1 MNSLALGQSAP
12 RTRKNRNSIEI
23 GASILQVAREGAKK
37 TRIMY
42 NANLSYGQLNRYL
55 QLLTTSDLLAHD
67 GPKRGYKTTE
77 RGILYLRQYSDYET
91 SKVLSQQKESLLRSF
106 LGT

>member
-1 MNSLALGQSAP
+1 MNSLALGHNAP
-12 RTRKNRNSIEI
+12 WTRKNRNSIEI
-23 GASILQVAREGAKK
+23 GASILQVARESAKK

-55 QLLTTSDLLAHD
+55 QLLTTSGLLAHD
-67 GPKRGYKTTE
+67 SPKRGYKTTE

>member
-1 MNSLALGQSAP
+1 MNSLVLGHNAP
-12 RTRKNRNSIEI
+12 GTRKNRNSIEI
-23 GASILQVAREGAKK
+23 GASILLVAREGAKK

-42 NANLSYGQLNRYL
+42 SANLSYGQLNRYL
-55 QLLTTSDLLAHD
+55 QLLTATGLLAHD

-77 RGILYLRQYSDYET
+77 RGIVYLRQYSDYET

-106 LGT
+106 IGT

>member
-1 MNSLALGQSAP
+1 MNSLALGHNAP
-12 RTRKNRNSIEI
+12 WTRKNRYSIEI

-55 QLLTTSDLLAHD
+55 QLLTTSGLLAQHEERLQD
-67 GPKRGYKTTE
+67 DRKRNT
-77 RGILYLRQYSDYET
+77 LPET
-91 SKVLSQQKESLLRSF
+91 VQRL
-106 LGT
+106 